1 MILRRL
7 IMILLSAITLA
18 VTAALGVSA
27 AQTGGAAG
35 SSCDGGAVGLSS
47 AEQRILELHNQ
58 VRADNGLQPLCVN
71 PILTEAARAHSQDMI
86 DRGYFSHTSPDGE
99 TYPARMGR
107 FGYASDTVGENIGGG
122 SDSLGEPDAVF
133 FENWMNSSEHS
144 SAILNGS
151 FREIGIGASTGTYN
165 GYNNFTMYTVD
176 FGSGQGEGEP
186 AASEPPLTNE
196 TPVETI

>member
-1 MILRRL
+1 LRRL
-7 IMILLSAITLA
+7 IMILLSAVTLA
-18 VTAALGVSA
+18 VAAPLGVSA

-47 AEQRILELHNQ
+47 VEQRILELHNQ
-58 VRADNGLQPLCVN
+58 VRADNGLQPLCVH
-71 PILTEAARAHSQDMI
+71 PLLTEAARAHSQDMI

-99 TYPARMGR
+99 TYPARIGR
-107 FGYASDTVGENIGGG
+107 FGYASDIVGENIGGG
-122 SDSLGEPDAVF
+122 SDYLGEPDAV

-151 FREIGIGASTGTYN
+151 FREIGIGVSTGTYE
-165 GYNNFTMYTVD
+165 GYDNTTRYTVD

-186 AASEPPLTNE
+186 TASEPPLTNE
-196 TPVETI
+196 MPTETI